1 MSDDEPDWLAKA
13 IDSYSPDIMASYA
26 LIDIAQSL
34 RVMSNRTPDPN
45 GFDPSVIEE
54 ARRHLEHL
62 EHDYE
67 IEVEMPKPPD
77 D

>member
-13 IDSYSPDIMASYA
+13 IDAFSPVTTTAYA
-26 LIDIAQSL
+26 LIDIAESL

-67 IEVEMPKPPD
+67 IED
-77 D
+77 R